1 MFEPGNSNSGH
12 DKQGGCRGEVFSACD
27 RSGRRSSTRYC
38 YTASEKELRRKT
50 LKHGRSWNSRE
61 APGIRSAGL
70 SPDPKTGGRER
81 QFAGGIGAK
90 KVDVSFAT
98 ESDGLILAVSIKSIC
113 FPDAKTKNFQKNLT
127 NRRGD
132 LLAEA
137 TTLHQRFPYAVVG
150 GLFLL
155 DRRAAADA
163 TDRRVSTF
171 ATAHEFFK
179 TFDGRGTQTNAV
191 ERFEVLGVALFD
203 PSPPAVS
210 YFDAGEE
217 SEEKSLDTFLE
228 RLLVRIAERNP
239 DRFRFVDGK
248 IEKRSGPT
256 KKRNSPKAFEENE
269 DTDE

>member
-1 MFEPGNSNSGH
+1 MTS
-12 DKQGGCRGEVFSACD
+12 
-27 RSGRRSSTRYC
+27 
-38 YTASEKELRRKT
+38 
-50 LKHGRSWNSRE
+50 
-61 APGIRSAGL
+61 SAGAAAKYFLRAIGEAGVRPPDTAQQHLKKNYAEKL
-70 SPDPKTGGRER
+70 SNTVALAIAERLRELGLPGCAPDPKTGGRER

-171 ATAHEFFK
+171 ETAHEFFK

-191 ERFEVLGVALFD
+191 ERFEVLGIALFD
-203 PSPPAVS
+203 PNPPAVI
-210 YFDAGEE
+210 YFDAGKGGD
-217 SEEKSLDTFLE
+217 EKSLDAFLE

-239 DRFRFVDGK
+239 DRFRFVGGK
-248 IEKRSGPT
+248 IEKRSGPP
-256 KKRNSPKAFEENE
+256 KKGKDLNVTEGDE
-269 DTDE
+269 DSDE